1 MARKLSSQERENI
14 NYLTDVLCRALP
26 AAQRSYSGALASALV
41 RIRGDQI
48 TDSDLDRVTAKY
60 DELQSALIEV
70 LKAEVLDRV
79 PAVDAKG
86 DGEAFTLR
94 VPEQVGAA
102 DDAAGNG
109 EAVTE
114 GGAADKTPANE
125 AAADA
130 EPNEAPAAGEKGGE
144 PEKKPA
150 RKRRARRKK
159 AAEPEVEAAGVAVA
173 EAEPEVAETQTP
185 AAEESQPKPKSVRPG
200 RGARAA
206 RAKAKAAEAVEAAEA
221 KSEEKEPVEAA
232 VAEPAAQAEEKAEA
246 PSAEQEPK
254 KRTRTRSRRGK
265 KAEAPAEAKPAVPEP
280 AATDAAPE
288 PAAHEDVADAA
299 TEAVG
304 DAAASGQTPEE
315 KPTSKRRPRRR
326 RTRKPVE
333 DVVVTGAEAEALLAK
348 EGAEVEAEV
357 AGAAS
362 GTVDAPEGSVSD
374 EENGSAAVEEA
385 NVSQA
390 DGLLAAD
397 GAEGEAPA
405 EGEESAGA
413 EAADT
418 SSAGSESTE
427 GSAGEAPSSDGKHAR
442 QSGRA
447 RVRGRGRRGLDKRPR
462 GENLSDIPY
471 VRRGGESEAALREQ
485 IVQLDS
491 RLWMNGWLLSHPGAF
506 KLYERELRGIDEA
519 LQKGELPGD
528 LTRRQLAY
536 KMGGNEKFFEYGSD
550 GFRLLRAMGADDL
563 IHHRPMPK
571 ADMLYHVPRRRKSMR
586 ILVTEN
592 LDPWLDVRDLMYE
605 DGRSLILGE
614 RVHGVVLG
622 GGNPVVENNR
632 ISGLLE
638 ALGADTIE
646 VLYWGDIDRAGLS
659 LLQRLQV
666 LLDGQYKVTPFM
678 PAYRLMLERAME
690 RYPDPDQNERT
701 TQENVE
707 VADYSQ
713 MLEGLSDDERAYFSS
728 IIEKC
733 GLIPQ
738 EILTKADL

>member
-1 MARKLSSQERENI
+1 MARKLSLQERENI
-14 NYLTDVLCRALP
+14 NYLTDVLCRVLP
-26 AAQRSYSGALASALV
+26 AAQRSFSGALASALV
-41 RIRGDQI
+41 RVKGDQI
-48 TDSDLDRVTAKY
+48 TDADLERVTAKY
-60 DELQSALIEV
+60 DELQSALMEV

-94 VPEQVGAA
+94 VPAAPEPETSAA
-102 DDAAGNG
+102 DVPAGNG
-109 EAVTE
+109 A
-114 GGAADKTPANE
+114 PAGD
-125 AAADA
+125 AGADA
-130 EPNEAPAAGEKGGE
+130 TSAAGEKGEE

-150 RKRRARRKK
+150 RKRRTRRKK
-159 AAEPEVEAAGVAVA
+159 ATEPEGDEAAESPDAAAAAGAEPATSSEDASEVEGA
-173 EAEPEVAETQTP
+173 
-185 AAEESQPKPKSVRPG
+185 QPRPKSVRPG

-206 RAKAKAAEAVEAAEA
+206 RAKAKAAEAAEQ
-221 KSEEKEPVEAA
+221 EAA
-232 VAEPAAQAEEKAEA
+232 VADAPAEA
-246 PSAEQEPK
+246 AEVVVPAEDKDEAASAGQEPK

-265 KAEAPAEAKPAVPEP
+265 KQEASVDAATSATSQEAAAADVSVDAAAPAQDPA
-280 AATDAAPE
+280 
-288 PAAHEDVADAA
+288 ADAA
-299 TEAVG
+299 QPVPDPATSAEAAG
-304 DAAASGQTPEE
+304 E
-315 KPTSKRRPRRR
+315 KPAPKRRPRRR
-326 RTRKPVE
+326 RAKKPVE
-333 DVVVTGAEAEALLAK
+333 EAVVTGAEAQELLAK
-348 EGAEVEAEV
+348 EEAAVEAEATGAVTEAV
-357 AGAAS
+357 APARS
-362 GTVDAPEGSVSD
+362 SSD
-374 EENGSAAVEEA
+374 G
-385 NVSQA
+385 A
-390 DGLLAAD
+390 DGLSSADDANAPQADASLAEDGTAAAAD
-397 GAEGEAPA
+397 SEA
-405 EGEESAGA
+405 
-413 EAADT
+413 
-418 SSAGSESTE
+418 E
-427 GSAGEAPSSDGKHAR
+427 GSAEPKAAVADATGEPDAAADKPAKA
-442 QSGRA
+442 SGRA
-447 RVRGRGRRGLDKRPR
+447 RVRGRGRRGMDKRTR
-462 GENLSDIPY
+462 GDNPSNVPY

-485 IVQLDS
+485 IVRLDS

-614 RVHGVVLG
+614 RIHGVVLG

-713 MLEGLSDDERAYFSS
+713 MIEGLSDDERAYFSS